1 MSLTV
6 EKSIKLRLLVLVV
19 LLSSCAFV
27 AGSVLGWPLGLGLL
41 VAVGAGVLLSPGWSL
56 ALGLILGLVTAVAW
70 QSGSLPVPESA
81 APGLNWLWLLGA
93 ALLPRLSSEVTH
105 QARTAQY
112 MIGQQA
118 QLLSQ
123 QTELHAITELPGP
136 GLAQMFVGV
145 LQAEY
150 QRSGGQG
157 AAMAVRITDLSVA
170 RQLYDPAEVATT
182 LRRAR
187 DAVRGEL
194 RASDWMFQLTDELF
208 LVIANVG
215 HEPDGHLSMARRVA
229 AKVNRVHRITM
240 QTQVMLL
247 PNDMAF
253 PAMLEHLLGK
263 TPFIPAADGPV
274 QVARTSPVP
283 EA

>member
-6 EKSIKLRLLVLVV
+6 EKSIRLPLLLLVI

-27 AGSVLGWPLGLGLL
+27 AGAVLGWPLGLGLL
-41 VAVGAGVLLSPGWSL
+41 VAVGAGALLSPSWSL
-56 ALGLILGLVTAVAW
+56 ALGLVLGIVTAAAW
-70 QSGSLPVPESA
+70 QSGTLQVSEAA
-81 APGLNWLWLLGA
+81 APGLNWLWLVGA
-93 ALLPRLSSEVTH
+93 AGLPRLSSEVAY
-105 QARTAQY
+105 QARTAQS
-112 MIGQQA
+112 MINQQA
-118 QLLSQ
+118 QLLTQ
-123 QTELHAITELPGP
+123 QTELHAVTDLPGA

-157 AAMAVRITDLSVA
+157 AAMAVRITDLPVA
-170 RQLYDPAEVATT
+170 RQLYGSDEVATT

-194 RASDWMFQLTDELF
+194 RASDWLFQLTDELF

-215 HEPDGHLSMARRVA
+215 QEPDGHISMARRVA

-240 QTQVMLL
+240 QTQVMVL
-247 PNDMAF
+247 PNNMAF
-253 PAMLEHLLGK
+253 PAMLDHLLSK
-263 TPFIPAADGPV
+263 TPFIPPADEPV
-274 QVARTSPVP
+274 QVTMTTPVSEP
-283 EA
+283 

>member
-6 EKSIKLRLLVLVV
+6 EKSIKLRLLVLVA
-19 LLSSCAFV
+19 LLGSCAFV
-27 AGSVLGWPLGLGLL
+27 AGSVLGWPLGLGLI
-41 VAVGAGVLLSPGWSL
+41 VAAGAGVLLSPSWSL
-56 ALGLILGLVTAVAW
+56 ALGLVLAFVTAVAW
-70 QSGSLPVPESA
+70 QSGSLPVPEGAS
-81 APGLNWLWLLGA
+81 GTHWLWLIGA
-93 ALLPRLSSEVTH
+93 ALLPRLGSEVAH
-105 QARTAQY
+105 QARGAQA
-112 MIGQQA
+112 MITQQA
-118 QLLSQ
+118 QLLTR
-123 QTELHAITELPGP
+123 QTELHPVTELPGP

-157 AAMAVRITDLSVA
+157 AAMAVRITDLPVA
-170 RQLYDPAEVATT
+170 RQLYDPTEVATT

-215 HEPDGHLSMARRVA
+215 HEPDGHLAMARRVA

-253 PAMLEHLLGK
+253 PAMLDHLLGK
-263 TPFIPAADGPV
+263 TPFVPPADESV
-274 QVARTSPVP
+274 QTITTTPLPKV
-283 EA
+283 